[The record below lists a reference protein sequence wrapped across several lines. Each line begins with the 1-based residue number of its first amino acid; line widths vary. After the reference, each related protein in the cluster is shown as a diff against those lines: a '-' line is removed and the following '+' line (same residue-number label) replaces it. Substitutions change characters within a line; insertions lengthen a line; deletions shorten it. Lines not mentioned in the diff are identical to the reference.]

1 LELGEKGMRKSVR
14 IKRLIR
20 EFIDKLNLDLS
31 GLVVLTEAASGT
43 YFCTSL
49 IAAMANAENVIALS
63 KNSRYGYAQ
72 DIIDNTLSM
81 AQIFGVGRNCIHAV
95 DQLGPDLIGK
105 ADIITNLGFVRPIT
119 KEFISHM
126 KRSAVVSLMYETW
139 EFRQQDL
146 DLSESLQRGI
156 PVLGTNEQHRAL
168 KILDYIGPLCI
179 KILVEAELEIVR
191 SKIVMVG
198 SNKFVKNIVKTL
210 ATSGA
215 DVLCAT
221 NFDSH
226 LIGELGGMKIGNSL
240 KEARV
245 QEHMKNCD
253 ALIINTYPDQRS
265 VVGKNADISPTRL
278 SELSPETV
286 IVQFNGLI
294 ERESLEGHSF
304 TVLPHEEPDTG
315 HMGWTLAHLGPKP
328 VIALNCA
335 GLKVGELLARGRL
348 KGLSCEAA
356 KRKALRNSICQDF
369 SVDQYKIYRK

>member
-1 LELGEKGMRKSVR
+1 MKRPVR

-20 EFIDKLNLDLS
+20 EFIGKLNLDLS
-31 GLVVLTEAASGT
+31 GLVVLTEAASGN
-43 YFCTSL
+43 YVCTPL

-63 KNSRYGYAQ
+63 KNSRHGYAQ

-81 AQIFGVGRNCIHAV
+81 AKIFGIGRDSIHAV
-95 DQLGPDLIGK
+95 DQLEPDLIEK
-105 ADIITNLGFVRPIT
+105 ADIITNLGFVRPIG

-156 PVLGTNEQHRAL
+156 PVLGTNEQHHAL

-179 KILVEAELEIVR
+179 KILLEAELEIVR
-191 SKIVMVG
+191 SKIVIVG

-221 NFDSH
+221 DFDSR

-240 KEARV
+240 KEERA

-253 ALIINTYPDQRS
+253 ALFINTYPDQGT
-265 VVGKNADISPTRL
+265 VIGKNADISPTQL

-304 TVLPHEEPDTG
+304 TVLPHEEPERG

-348 KGLSCEAA
+348 KGLSYEAA
-356 KRKALRNSICQDF
+356 KGKALRNSICQDF
-369 SVDQYKIYRK
+369 SVDQYKKYRK